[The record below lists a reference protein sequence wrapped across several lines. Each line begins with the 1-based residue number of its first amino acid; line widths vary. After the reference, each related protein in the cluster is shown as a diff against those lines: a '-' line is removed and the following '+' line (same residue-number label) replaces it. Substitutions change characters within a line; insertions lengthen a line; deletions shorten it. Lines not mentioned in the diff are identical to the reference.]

1 MTSALDKYHVPLV
14 ILLLQALH
22 VFSNVT
28 TEDVLLEDLVVELLA
43 FWVIAGETLLV
54 VRDVETAIG
63 CTLEGTE
70 HTRTSRSALE
80 TDIEVA
86 LEGAGGILLIESL
99 SQSELT
105 IGLSDTL
112 VFVGKTELGQSTTSN
127 EETSGISCDTE

>member
-1 MTSALDKYHVPLV
+1 M
-14 ILLLQALH
+14 
-22 VFSNVT
+22 T
-28 TEDVLLEDLVVELLA
+28 TEDVLFEDLSIQLLGLWVVT
-43 FWVIAGETLLV
+43 GETLLV
-54 VRDVETAIG
+54 VGNVDTTVAS
-63 CTLEGTE
+63 TLEGTE